1 MKRNRPVPGWSR
13 YNPDGH
19 RADQCPAYECNEACS
34 YIRKRGKFAGL
45 GNAMLVLFLCW
56 NHVILEVSWD
66 LWICII
72 SKLQNTLNAKWFDSR
87 RLHHYFLL

>member
-1 MKRNRPVPGWSR
+1 
-13 YNPDGH
+13 
-19 RADQCPAYECNEACS
+19 
-34 YIRKRGKFAGL
+34 
-45 GNAMLVLFLCW
+45 MLVLFLCW

-66 LWICII
+66 FWICII

>member
-1 MKRNRPVPGWSR
+1 MNLATKHFLIFENGASSL
-13 YNPDGH
+13 D
-19 RADQCPAYECNEACS
+19 S
-34 YIRKRGKFAGL
+34 
-45 GNAMLVLFLCW
+45 AMQWLVLFLCW
-56 NHVILEVSWD
+56 NHVIHEVSWD